1 MNIYTFRKLLC
12 KVKPNIFIIQ
22 LFYCPL
28 SHQKNFYLS
37 LNRVLLCFVS
47 TGAQQYDQYGKIFTV
62 KIQFVVYKER
72 PGVRPGQVTKAERL
86 TNKLSQ
92 FAAYAIQ
99 GDYQGVKEFGSDLKK
114 LGLPVEHS
122 PQVCNSFSNY

>member
-1 MNIYTFRKLLC
+1 MFVKL
-12 KVKPNIFIIQ
+12 VYQGETPHIE
-22 LFYCPL
+22 LFSRDESKETLLHEWPL
-28 SHQKNFYLS
+28 QPCYAISDI
-37 LNRVLLCFVS
+37 
-47 TGAQQYDQYGKIFTV
+47 GAQQYDQYGKIFTV
-62 KIQFVVYKER
+62 KIQFVMYKER

-122 PQVCNSFSNY
+122 PQVRNGTSHF